1 MTKEHIQDNGAEL
14 LSEIIGARLSSVQF
28 VMDYLILG
36 FDAKGGLTTLVW
48 PEIISAEQT
57 IEFGMPGYR
66 DSLCDLIMRLVENV
80 EITPDET
87 IIIGFG
93 RDVRLAIPL
102 RTHQRPGERAIFTT
116 PTNRLFAW

>member
-1 MTKEHIQDNGAEL
+1 MTKEEIDAGAKL

-36 FDAKGGLTTLVW
+36 FDAKGALTTLVW
-48 PEIISAEQT
+48 PEIISAEQET
-57 IEFGMPGYR
+57 EFGMPGYR
-66 DSLCDLIMRLVENV
+66 DNLCDLITKVVENV
-80 EITPDET
+80 EIAGDET

-102 RTHQRPGERAIFTT
+102 QTYKSSGERAIFTT
-116 PTNRLFAW
+116 PKNSLFVW

>member
-36 FDAKGGLTTLVW
+36 FDEKGALTTLLW
-48 PEIISAEQT
+48 PEILSAGPT
-57 IEFGMPGYR
+57 TKFGMPGYR
-66 DSLCDLIMRLVENV
+66 DSLCDLIMKLVENV
-80 EITPDET
+80 EITPEET
-87 IIIGFG
+87 IIIGFS

-102 RTHQRPGERAIFTT
+102 RTYKRPGERAIFTT